1 MSTPFEK
8 NFTEA
13 IRTMQHA
20 VHQNAQDHGWWEDDR
35 SDGELIALQHSEL
48 SEALEALRHGNPDD
62 HQCPG
67 FKQVE
72 VELADCIIRILD
84 HAQKRG
90 YRIGP
95 AIVAKHEFNKNR
107 PYKHGGKLF

>member
-1 MSTPFEK
+1 MTLFEK
-8 NFTEA
+8 NFTES

-20 VHQNAQDHGWWEDDR
+20 IHQNAVEHGWWESDR

-84 HAQKRG
+84 HAHKRG

-95 AIVAKHEFNKNR
+95 AILAKHEFNKTR
-107 PYKHGGKLF
+107 PHMHGGKLF